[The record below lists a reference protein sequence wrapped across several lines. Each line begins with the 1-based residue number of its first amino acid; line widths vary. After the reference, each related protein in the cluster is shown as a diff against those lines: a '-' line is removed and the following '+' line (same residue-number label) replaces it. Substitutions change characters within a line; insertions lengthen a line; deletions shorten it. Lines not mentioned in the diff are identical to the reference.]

1 MPAAPAKPRVFAVA
15 AVLALT
21 AGGALA
27 ATAAETIAARQQGY
41 KQMGA
46 AFKGLNDE
54 LRAGSPDKAKLVAYA
69 KTMHTQAL
77 LVPRWFPKGTGP
89 EAGVKTKAK
98 PGIWAEPARFA
109 TLSRNLA
116 TETAK
121 LQTAAASGDLNALRA
136 QVRATGGACK
146 ACHDSYRAE

>member
-1 MPAAPAKPRVFAVA
+1 MPDARAKTGIVTIA

-21 AGGALA
+21 AGGAVA
-27 ATAAETIAARQQGY
+27 ATVAETIAARQAGY

-54 LRAGSPDKAKLVAYA
+54 LKAGSPDKAKLVAHA

-77 LVPRWFPKGTGP
+77 RVPGWFPKGSGP

-98 PGIWAEPARFA
+98 AQIWSESAKFA
-109 TLSRNLA
+109 TLSKSLQ

-121 LQTAAASGDLNALRA
+121 LQTAAASGNLDALRA
-136 QVRATGGACK
+136 QVRATGGSCK
-146 ACHDSYRAE
+146 ACHDAYRAE

>member
-1 MPAAPAKPRVFAVA
+1 MPDASAKTSIVTIAV
-15 AVLALT
+15 VLAMT

-27 ATAAETIAARQQGY
+27 ATAAETIAARQAGY

-54 LRAGSPDKAKLVAYA
+54 LKAGTPDKAKLTAFA
-69 KTMHTQAL
+69 KTMNIQAR
-77 LVPRWFPKGTGP
+77 LVPGWFPKGSGP

-98 PGIWAEPARFA
+98 ADIWADPAKFA
-109 TLSRNLA
+109 TLSKNLQ

-121 LQTAAASGDLNALRA
+121 LQTAAASGDLDALRA

-146 ACHDSYRAE
+146 SCHEPFRAE

>member
-1 MPAAPAKPRVFAVA
+1 MPDARAKTGIVTIA

-21 AGGALA
+21 AGGAVA
-27 ATAAETIAARQQGY
+27 ATVAETIAARQAGY

-54 LRAGSPDKAKLVAYA
+54 LKAGSPDKAKLAAFA
-69 KTMHTQAL
+69 KTMNTQAR
-77 LVPRWFPKGTGP
+77 LVPGWFPKGSGP

-98 PGIWAEPARFA
+98 AQIWLESAKFA
-109 TLSRNLA
+109 TLSKNLQ

-121 LQTAAASGDLNALRA
+121 LQTAAASGDLDALRA